1 METTTKPHPSTKPR
15 TGGQVLVDQLIV
27 HGVKQLFCV
36 PGESY
41 LAALDALHDAKVEVT
56 ICRQEGGAT
65 MMAEAQGK
73 LTINHGPIKNLD
85 MDGMTM
91 VFKAGDA
98 AMLKDLKAGT
108 KIKFDADRVN
118 GQITVTKLQKT
129 K

>member
-1 METTTKPHPSTKPR
+1 MLKTAAT
-15 TGGQVLVDQLIV
+15 LAFLIV
-27 HGVKQLFCV
+27 
-36 PGESY
+36 
-41 LAALDALHDAKVEVT
+41 ALPAVAQSVSGTVTKVDD
-56 ICRQEGGAT
+56 
-65 MMAEAQGK
+65 AQGK

-98 AMLKDLKAGT
+98 AMLKGLKSGD

-118 GQITVTKLQKT
+118 GQLTVTKLQKS